1 MSELI
6 YCKKCVISNYRPS
19 SVVEFQNKP
28 KDLKPYIEFKNG
40 ICSACSFREIKE
52 TIDWDARREE
62 LEVLCEKFR
71 SKNNKYDCIIPGSG
85 GKDSGFTSHYLKN
98 ELGMNPL
105 TVTWAPHIYTESGWK
120 NFQAWIDVGGFDN
133 YLIHPNGS
141 IHRLLSK
148 LAFEKLGHAFQ
159 PFIIGQKMVGP
170 RMSTLHDIPLVFYG
184 ENQAEYGNNIEDN
197 YSPLMDN
204 KFYSTKYVNEEVTD
218 FYLSGYPENELVEK
232 FNIEPKYLEIYK
244 PLNQKDVVNTGT
256 EVHYLGYYYK
266 WDPQEMYYY
275 SVENTGFR
283 ANNTRTQGSYSKYA
297 GIDDKI
303 DWLHYYMTVI
313 KFGIGRAT
321 YDASQEIRNNKITR
335 EEGIALVQKYDD
347 EFPEVYFQEILDYLN
362 IDKKK
367 FWEIVDNFRNPL
379 FWQKKDTGDWEKI
392 NTISC

>member
-379 FWQKKDTGDWEKI
+379 FWQKKDGGDWEKI

>member
-28 KDLKPYIEFKNG
+28 NDLKPYIEFKNG

-218 FYLSGYPENELVEK
+218 FYLSGYQENELVEK

-367 FWEIVDNFRNPL
+367 FWKIVDNFRNPL
-379 FWQKKDTGDWEKI
+379 FWQKKEAGEWEKI
-392 NTISC
+392 NTISY

>member
-379 FWQKKDTGDWEKI
+379 FWQKKDAGDWEKI

>member
-1 MSELI
+1 MSELL

-19 SVVEFQNKP
+19 SVVEFENKP
-28 KDLKPYIEFKNG
+28 EDLKPYIEFKNG
-40 ICSACSFREIKE
+40 ICSACSYKEIKE
-52 TIDWDARREE
+52 NINWDDRREE
-62 LEVLCEKFR
+62 LETLCDKFR
-71 SKNNKYDCIIPGSG
+71 SKNNKYDCVIPGSG
-85 GKDSGFTSHYLKN
+85 GKDSGFTSHFLKT

-120 NFQAWIDVGGFDN
+120 NFQAWIDIGGFDN
-133 YLIHPNGS
+133 YLIHPNGN

-170 RMSTLHDIPLVFYG
+170 RMSILHDIPLVFYG

-197 YSPLMDN
+197 YLPLMEN
-204 KFYSTKYVNEEVTD
+204 KFYSTTYKDGEVD
-218 FYLSGYPENELVEK
+218 NFYLSGYSENDLINK
-232 FNIEPKYLEIYK
+232 FNIEAKYLDIYK
-244 PLNQKDVVNTGT
+244 PLDRKDVEKTGT

-313 KFGIGRAT
+313 KFGIGRTT

-335 EEGIALVQKYDD
+335 EEGIALVRKYDD

-362 IDKKK
+362 INKNK
-367 FWEIVDNFRNPL
+367 FWEIVDSFRNPL
-379 FWQKKDTGDWEKI
+379 FWEKKDDGSWEKI
-392 NTISC
+392 NTIDN

>member
-218 FYLSGYPENELVEK
+218 FYLSGYQENELVEK

-367 FWEIVDNFRNPL
+367 FWKIVDNFRNPL
-379 FWQKKDTGDWEKI
+379 FWQKKEAGEWEKI
-392 NTISC
+392 NTISY

>member
-52 TIDWDARREE
+52 TIDWDLRREE

-204 KFYSTKYVNEEVTD
+204 KFYSTKYVNEEFTD

-367 FWEIVDNFRNPL
+367 FWKIVDNFRNPL
-379 FWQKKDTGDWEKI
+379 FWQKKEAGEWEKI
-392 NTISC
+392 NTISY

>member
-52 TIDWDARREE
+52 TIDWDVRREE

-218 FYLSGYPENELVEK
+218 FYLSGYQENELVEK

-367 FWEIVDNFRNPL
+367 FWKIVDNFRNPL
-379 FWQKKDTGDWEKI
+379 FWQKKEAGEWEKI
-392 NTISC
+392 NTISY

>member
-52 TIDWDARREE
+52 TIDWDLRREE

-204 KFYSTKYVNEEVTD
+204 KFYSTKYVNEEFTD

-232 FNIEPKYLEIYK
+232 FNIEPKYLDIYK

-379 FWQKKDTGDWEKI
+379 FWHKKEAGEWEKI